1 MSRNFLILK
10 REIILN
16 LKRSREDDVN
26 NTVLKVLAEIEEKA
40 RKDFLPSIGPIKGK
54 IIEDVI
60 KDNKPK
66 KVLEVGT
73 LHGYSAILIAN
84 TMLGYLYGKQ
94 NIDIDSKSNEP
105 ILISVEK
112 DEKLATIARNNI
124 ENSGLS
130 KLIQVINGDAIE
142 EIPKLK
148 SKFSMIFLDAIKSEY
163 LKYLQLIEEG
173 SLLTKR
179 AVVIADNVI
188 LYENEMKDYLDYVRN
203 SGKYISSTTK
213 TTLEFT
219 KNVSDALEVSVNV
232 IL

>member
-54 IIEDVI
+54 IIKDVI

-73 LHGYSAILIAN
+73 LHGYSAILITN
-84 TMLGYLYGKQ
+84 TMLGYIYGKE

-124 ENSGLS
+124 ESSGLS

-142 EIPKLK
+142 EIPRLK
-148 SKFSMIFLDAIKSEY
+148 SKFSMIFLDATKSEY

-173 SLLTKR
+173 GLLNKK

-188 LYENEMKDYLDYVRN
+188 MYENEMKDYLDYVRN